1 MEKNGGG
8 CSILNSVGTLRKE
21 MGVSRGYGLFQSQNV
36 GIIVYPYVLVF
47 ARDYSFKG
55 LKLYCITQLI
65 RKTFQY
71 VREGMV

>member
-1 MEKNGGG
+1 
-8 CSILNSVGTLRKE
+8 

-36 GIIVYPYVLVF
+36 GITVYPYVLVF